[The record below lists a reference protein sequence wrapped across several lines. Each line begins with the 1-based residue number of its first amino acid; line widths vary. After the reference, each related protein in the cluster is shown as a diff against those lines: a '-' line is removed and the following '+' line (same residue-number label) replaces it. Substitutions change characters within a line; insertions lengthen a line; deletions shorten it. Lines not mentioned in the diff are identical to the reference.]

1 MNKYNFKGGNNR
13 YGIPYKGSKN
23 KVVKWLVE
31 CLPSSENFYDLF
43 CGGCAVTHYAIL
55 QHRWR
60 NFHIN
65 DINPM
70 LAPMFVDAINGKFEN
85 ETRWISCEEFHRLK
99 AIDPY
104 VSICF
109 SFGNNMHTYAYGE
122 DKEELKKAIHYAC
135 YFKDLSLLQTFMPEC
150 NEILKGNTTLER
162 YRIYQH
168 LCKRLF
174 SSSKPL
180 ENLVRHHNLENLQ
193 SLNSINSIK
202 SYSDDYQNIEIKP
215 NSTVYCDIPYR
226 STNTYKRVER
236 FDYDRFY
243 TWADSRN
250 YPVFISEYDMPKEF
264 TPISF
269 YARKDT
275 MCATKNNLLRC
286 EKLFVQKRFAEKYKR
301 HLFV

>member
-1 MNKYNFKGGNNR
+1 MCIRDRYNFKGGSKR

-70 LAPMFVDAINGKFEN
+70 LAPMFVDAINGKFKNEN
-85 ETRWISCEEFHRLK
+85 RWISREDFHRLK

-109 SFGNNMHTYAYGE
+109 SFGNDMNSYAYGE

-135 YFKDLSLLQTFMPEC
+135 LLYTSDAADDLLCVDFW
-150 NEILKGNTTLER
+150 GR
-162 YRIYQH
+162 RII
-168 LCKRLF
+168 K
-174 SSSKPL
+174 KKKK
-180 ENLVRHHNLENLQ
+180 VR
-193 SLNSINSIK
+193 K
-202 SYSDDYQNIEIKP
+202 
-215 NSTVYCDIPYR
+215 
-226 STNTYKRVER
+226 
-236 FDYDRFY
+236 
-243 TWADSRN
+243 
-250 YPVFISEYDMPKEF
+250 
-264 TPISF
+264 
-269 YARKDT
+269 
-275 MCATKNNLLRC
+275 KNN
-286 EKLFVQKRFAEKYKR
+286 KKKKTKYQQHR
-301 HLFV
+301 